1 MTQLVFNK
9 KIANEILNNDSLR
22 DELIVTLNELIDA
35 ELLKSDD
42 EIDFELI
49 DTYTDALNELYM
61 GKDIAAVFWK
71 LQTVE
76 EFIDSITSNK
86 KVNHLAKI
94 FKIVA
99 VACAFFAIVATSDKV
114 TKDITG
120 EGIAT
125 HVSKAVREILTGEVF
140 RQEPESTAEGTNT
153 DRFILN
159 EPDEN
164 TISEES
170 TDEQGVTQTPIT
182 EMIPQIELPGL
193 TQTESTTNKVSSLLP
208 NWTELVPQPT
218 APQTESTTTPVKEES
233 TTKPNTTETTTQKQ
247 EATTNKP
254 TQVTPQNPSLPEV
267 LKPTTPPKTETTTK
281 PQEETFTRVDEDVT
295 SAPVVVKLTGTFDK
309 NFKRDYVVG
318 ERADYSGLTV
328 TAKYDNGTTKTIPL
342 SQCRITGFS
351 TSKVQNCIVKVEYEG
366 CSFSFLIRVKDEE
379 STTAPAVSETTTQK
393 PETTTQAPTTTKPH
407 NPELPTV
414 LTPTDPPQTETT
426 TKPQEETF
434 TRPDEDVTSAPTVIK
449 LKGEYASGFK
459 KEYTVGEKADY
470 SGLKVIAEYDNGES
484 REIPLSQC
492 KITGFS
498 TETAG
503 NKVVKVEYKGCS
515 FSFLIKVKEEN

>member
-35 ELLKSDD
+35 EFLKSDD

-86 KVNHLAKI
+86 KVNHLARI
-94 FKIVA
+94 FRIVA
-99 VACAFFAIVATSDKV
+99 VACALFAIVATSDKV

-125 HVSKAVREILTGEVF
+125 HVAQAVREILTGEVF
-140 RQEPESTAEGTNT
+140 KQGPESTTIA
-153 DRFILN
+153 
-159 EPDEN
+159 DEN
-164 TISEES
+164 IINEENI
-170 TDEQGVTQTPIT
+170 DEQNMTQVPLIQ
-182 EMIPQIELPGL
+182 MIPQIELPGSS
-193 TQTESTTNKVSSLLP
+193 QTENITNNPILDEETTVIQISPLLP
-208 NWTELVPQPT
+208 NWSQLVPQPT
-218 APQTESTTTPVKEES
+218 TPQEGS
-233 TTKPNTTETTTQKQ
+233 TTKPNKTETTTQKQ
-247 EATTNKP
+247 ETSTNKP
-254 TQVTPQNPSLPEV
+254 TQVTPQNPSLPGV
-267 LKPTTPPKTETTTK
+267 LFPTTPPQTETTTK

-318 ERADYSGLTV
+318 ENADYSGLTV

-342 SQCRITGFS
+342 SQCKITGFS

-366 CSFSFLIRVKDEE
+366 CSFSFLIRVTDEE
-379 STTAPAVSETTTQK
+379 STTAPAIEETTTQK
-393 PETTTQAPTTTKPH
+393 QETTTQAPTTTKPH

-414 LTPTDPPQTETT
+414 LTPTDPPKTETT

-434 TRPDEDVTSAPTVIK
+434 TRPDEDVTSAPTVVK
-449 LKGEYASGFK
+449 LKGEYASNFK
-459 KEYTVGEKADY
+459 KEYVVGEKADY
-470 SGLKVIAEYDNGES
+470 SGLKVIAEYDNGETKT
-484 REIPLSQC
+484 IPLSQC
-492 KITGFS
+492 NVSGFS

-503 NKVVKVEYKGCS
+503 SKVVKVEYKGCS
-515 FSFLIKVKEEN
+515 FSFLIKVKEED